1 MSYIVCTDSCCDLS
15 PEYIDSHHLPVLGL
29 MYTINNYTYEDDNF
43 RVTTSKSFYDR
54 IRQGDT
60 SKTTLINADRYMN
73 FFSTMLEKGKDVLYL
88 GFSSGLSGSVQS
100 ALIAQDQLKDQY
112 PDRKLVIVDTLC
124 ASMGQGL
131 MVHYALKNQ
140 EKGLTIA
147 ENARW
152 IEDHKLNL
160 AHWFTV
166 DDLNHLRRG
175 GRVSATSA
183 ILGTML
189 SIKPVLHV
197 DDEGHLVPMNKVRGR
212 KQSLKALVEE
222 MGKAVTNPEE
232 QDIFI
237 SHGDCLEDA
246 QLVGAMIQERFGVKS
261 VTYHEVGPVI
271 GSHAGPGVVALFY
284 LGKNR

>member
-43 RVTTSKSFYDR
+43 RVTTPKSFYDR

-73 FFSTMLEKGKDVLYL
+73 FFSTMLEKGNDVLYL

-112 PDRKLVIVDTLC
+112 PDRKLIVVDPLC

-140 EKGLTIA
+140 EKGLKKYSNSILARTIWSWK
-147 ENARW
+147 N
-152 IEDHKLNL
+152 
-160 AHWFTV
+160 
-166 DDLNHLRRG
+166 
-175 GRVSATSA
+175 
-183 ILGTML
+183 
-189 SIKPVLHV
+189 
-197 DDEGHLVPMNKVRGR
+197 
-212 KQSLKALVEE
+212 
-222 MGKAVTNPEE
+222 
-232 QDIFI
+232 IF
-237 SHGDCLEDA
+237 SRNFLPND
-246 QLVGAMIQERFGVKS
+246 
-261 VTYHEVGPVI
+261 
-271 GSHAGPGVVALFY
+271 
-284 LGKNR
+284 

>member
-1 MSYIVCTDSCCDLS
+1 MAYRICTDSCCDLS
-15 PEYIDSHHLPVLGL
+15 PEYIDSHDLKVLGL

-43 RVTTSKSFYDR
+43 RVTTARGFYDR
-54 IRQGDT
+54 MRQGDT

-73 FFSTMLEKGKDVLYL
+73 FFKGFLEKGEDVLYL

-112 PDRKLVIVDTLC
+112 PDRKLVVVDTLC

-131 MVHYALKNQ
+131 LVHHALANQ
-140 EKGLTIA
+140 EKGMSLE
-147 ENARW
+147 ENVLW
-152 IEDHKLNL
+152 LESHKLNL

-183 ILGTML
+183 ILGTVL

-197 DDEGHLVPMNKVRGR
+197 DDEGHLIAMSKVRGR
-212 KQSLKALVEE
+212 KQSLKALVDE
-222 MGKAVTNPEE
+222 MAKAAIDPEN

-237 SHGDCLEDA
+237 SHGDCIEDA
-246 QLVGAMIQERFGVKS
+246 KFVGELVKERFNVKS

-284 LGKNR
+284 LGTHR